1 MNVSPASAG
10 LNACVNLGRLE
21 EAAALLGEMQRAGCP
36 PDVRTHN
43 ILLKA
48 ASREGAWAQV
58 SRVHLVAA
66 SWLHTCVDHHSQ
78 APQPVPFLSSAQALW
93 R

>member
-1 MNVSPASAG
+1 M
-10 LNACVNLGRLE
+10 NLGRLE

-36 PDVRTHN
+36 PDVRTYN

-58 SRVHLVAA
+58 SRVHLAA
-66 SWLHTCVDHHSQ
+66 ALRLRTC
-78 APQPVPFLSSAQALW
+78 
-93 R
+93 